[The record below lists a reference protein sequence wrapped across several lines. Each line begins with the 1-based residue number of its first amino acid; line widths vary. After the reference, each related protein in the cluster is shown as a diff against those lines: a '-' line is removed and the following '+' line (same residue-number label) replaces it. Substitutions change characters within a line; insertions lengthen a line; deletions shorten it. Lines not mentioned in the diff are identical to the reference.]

1 MQQTSPLEP
10 LNRHLDSHVLTPI
23 TLLKTLRHHNQCS
36 ENLQPARP
44 AAPRSPLPT
53 ASPGCTGQLYHS
65 SSSDTPL
72 VTSEKIS
79 PLSPQV
85 STLSDVAL
93 AAIPLLLP
101 PSLAAI
107 LQSRWLLCTP
117 MCALCWEVCPLPL
130 IFICWLWS
138 LSSFLS
144 PSTQDSLSYS
154 RCKPAQWSISS
165 RHSNLLKLGHLFFD
179 CTCLPML
186 TNYSVKSR
194 DSDWF
199 RTNSGV

>member
-1 MQQTSPLEP
+1 MRTSSLPSQPL
-10 LNRHLDSHVLTPI
+10 L
-23 TLLKTLRHHNQCS
+23 
-36 ENLQPARP
+36 
-44 AAPRSPLPT
+44 APRSPFPT
-53 ASPGCTGQLYHS
+53 ASPGCTGQICHS

-72 VTSEKIS
+72 VTSEKIN
-79 PLSPQV
+79 PLSPHI

-101 PSLAAI
+101 SSPAAI

-117 MCALCWEVCPLPL
+117 CVPCVGRSVHFHWFSFADSDHLALSYHV
-130 IFICWLWS
+130 
-138 LSSFLS
+138 S

-199 RTNSGV
+199 RTNSGVWTNVCIQEMLNKH